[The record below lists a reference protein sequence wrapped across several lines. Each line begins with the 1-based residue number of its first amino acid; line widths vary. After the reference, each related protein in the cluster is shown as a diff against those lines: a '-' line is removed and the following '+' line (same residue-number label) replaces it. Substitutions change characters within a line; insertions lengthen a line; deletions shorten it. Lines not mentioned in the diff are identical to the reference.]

1 MEKRGSSF
9 RSAFLLV
16 WLALLLTGLAPLRHV
31 AVAAQAPPAASV
43 GLERFVIV
51 PEDSQVAYH
60 VGEVFFNQNHQF
72 NLATGVTKALRGEV
86 LIDRTHPRRSQV
98 GPITVDISQFASDSA
113 RRDEM
118 IRGRWLESSRF
129 PIAEFMPTAF
139 QGLPDGD
146 VQGRGIPL
154 KITGDLRIRDVT
166 RSATFDVSLKLEAE
180 TITGVA
186 TTTILMTDFGFDPP
200 SILGILKA
208 GNEVNLEFRFTARP
222 AE

>member
-86 LIDRTHPRRSQV
+86 LIDRAHPRRSRV
-98 GPITVDISQFASDSA
+98 GRITVDISQLASDSA
-113 RRDEM
+113 RRDSM

-129 PIAEFMPTAF
+129 PIAEFTPTAIR
-139 QGLPDGD
+139 GLPDED
-146 VQGRGIPL
+146 VQGRDVPVQ
-154 KITGDLRIRDVT
+154 ITGNLRIRDVT
-166 RSATFDVSLKLEAE
+166 KPVSFDVSLKLEGE

-186 TTTILMTDFGFDPP
+186 TTKILMTDFGFDPP
-200 SILGILKA
+200 SLLGILKA
-208 GNEVNLEFRFTARP
+208 GNEVNLEFRFTART
-222 AE
+222 AG

>member
-1 MEKRGSSF
+1 MR
-9 RSAFLLV
+9 R
-16 WLALLLTGLAPLRHV
+16 ALLLIGSALFIVVAPIRHV
-31 AVAAQAPPAASV
+31 AVAAPVPGVAAA

-51 PEDSQVAYH
+51 PGESQVVYH
-60 VGEVFFNQNHQF
+60 VGEFFFNQNHQF
-72 NLATGVTKALRGEV
+72 NLATGVTKVLRGEV
-86 LIDRTHPRRSQV
+86 LIDRTHPRRSKV
-98 GPITVDISQFASDSA
+98 GSITVDINQFASDSA

-129 PIAEFMPTAF
+129 PIAEFTPTAI

-146 VQGRGIPL
+146 VQGRGILL

-166 RSATFDVSLKLEAE
+166 RSATFDVSLKLEGE

-208 GNEVNLEFRFTARP
+208 GNEVNLEFRFTARA